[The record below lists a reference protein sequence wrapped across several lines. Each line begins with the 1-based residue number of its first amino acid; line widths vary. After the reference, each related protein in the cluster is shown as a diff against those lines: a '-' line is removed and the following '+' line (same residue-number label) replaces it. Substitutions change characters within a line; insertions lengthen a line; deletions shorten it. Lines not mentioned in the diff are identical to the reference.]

1 MAHKSALGII
11 GGTFNPVHNGH
22 LLAAEYAR
30 CELELEK
37 VIFIPAARPPHKEGM
52 EILDGETRLK
62 MIELAIEGNPDF
74 AVSRLELTRPGPSYT
89 VDTLNHYRAYYP
101 GKSIYF
107 IMGADS
113 LLLFNTWKDVD
124 ILAEKGRF
132 VVVARPGYRFDWE
145 KEPLASLPGVLRE
158 HLLFLEIPGI
168 DVSSSE
174 IRKRVREG
182 KSIRY
187 MLPDQVE
194 NYIRERGL
202 YIDKGA

>member
-1 MAHKSALGII
+1 MEHKSALGII
-11 GGTFNPVHNGH
+11 GGTFNPIHNGH

-30 CELELEK
+30 CELGLEK
-37 VIFIPAARPPHKEGM
+37 VIFIPAARPPHKEGLD
-52 EILDGETRLK
+52 ILDGETRLK

-74 AVSRLELTRPGPSYT
+74 AVSRTELSRPGPSYT
-89 VDTLNHYRAYYP
+89 VDTLNFFQANYP

-124 ILAEKGRF
+124 VLAQKGCF
-132 VVVARPGYRFDWE
+132 VVVTRPGYRFEWE
-145 KEPLASLPGVLRE
+145 KEPLASLPRVLKE
-158 HLLFLEIPGI
+158 NLVFLEIPGI

-174 IRKRVREG
+174 IRKRVRDG

-194 NYIRERGL
+194 GYIREKGL
-202 YIDKGA
+202 YTDKGA

>member
-1 MAHKSALGII
+1 MAQKSALGII

-30 CELELEK
+30 CELGLEK
-37 VIFIPAARPPHKEGM
+37 VVFIPAARPPHKEGM
-52 EILDGETRLK
+52 DILGGETRLK
-62 MIELAIEGNPDF
+62 MIELAIGSNPDF
-74 AVSRLELTRPGPSYT
+74 VVSSLELTRPGPSYT
-89 VDTLNHYRAYYP
+89 VDTLNHYRAHYP

-113 LLLFNTWKDVD
+113 LLLINTWKDVD
-124 ILAEKGRF
+124 VLAEKGRF
-132 VVVARPGYRFDWE
+132 VVVTRPGYRFAWE

-158 HLLFLEIPGI
+158 RLIFLEIPGI

-174 IRKRVREG
+174 IRKRVRDG

-194 NYIRERGL
+194 SYIREKGL
-202 YIDKGA
+202 YTDKGA

>member
-1 MAHKSALGII
+1 MTQKTALGII
-11 GGTFNPVHNGH
+11 GGTFNPIHNGH

-52 EILDGETRLK
+52 DVLDGDTRMR
-62 MIELAIEGNPDF
+62 MIELAIEDNPCF
-74 AVSRLELTRPGPSYT
+74 AVSRLELQRPGPSYT
-89 VDTLNHYRAYYP
+89 IDTLNHYRASYL

-113 LLLFNTWKDVD
+113 LLLFHTWKDVD
-124 ILAEKGRF
+124 TLADAGRF
-132 VVVARPGYRFDWE
+132 VVVTRPGYRFDWD
-145 KEPLASLPGVLRE
+145 KEPLASLPGALRE
-158 HLLFLEIPGI
+158 HSLFLEIPGI
-168 DVSSSE
+168 DVSSSD
-174 IRKRVREG
+174 IRRRIRAG

-187 MLPDQVE
+187 MVPDQVE
-194 NYIRERGL
+194 RYIREQEL

>member
-1 MAHKSALGII
+1 MVQKSALGII
-11 GGTFNPVHNGH
+11 GGTFNPIHNGH

-30 CELELEK
+30 CELGLEK

-52 EILDGETRLK
+52 DILDGETRLL

-74 AVSRLELTRPGPSYT
+74 VVSSLELTRPGPSYT
-89 VDTLNHYRAYYP
+89 VDTLNHYQAHYP

-113 LLLFNTWKDVD
+113 LLLINTWKNVD

-132 VVVARPGYRFDWE
+132 VVVTRPGYRFEWE
-145 KEPLASLPGVLRE
+145 KDPLVSLPGVLRE
-158 HLLFLEIPGI
+158 GLIFLEIPGI

-174 IRKRVREG
+174 IRKRVRDG

-187 MLPDQVE
+187 MLPDKVE
-194 NYIRERGL
+194 SYIREKGL